1 MTPETAEQ
9 PYDTLDIL
17 DSALCVDRGI
27 PTGFPNLDTLTGG
40 LQPGHLTVIAGR
52 PSHGCST
59 LALTLTRAAVTA
71 KRETYFAALQSSV
84 DDTARRFAAAE
95 SQVAMHWITAGVS
108 APAEAA
114 RMEATRKRIQAEPLP
129 LILDSPLTFAAIDE
143 ILNAYD
149 DGAPELLVIDGVDL
163 LDAGTDSRL
172 VHERAAAASHLLKS
186 WAIDRQMHVIVT
198 VHLAPR
204 TPKNYY
210 DRPTLD
216 DFGARHTYAHDADLV
231 ILVHRP
237 DADLRDTPRLG
248 EVDLILAKHRNGP
261 TAVLT
266 AAWQGHFG
274 RIVPMVE
281 PEPLPEPDED
291 GQEAVASEKAAI
303 DAEYDQCEPVYD
315 ERGQL

>member
-1 MTPETAEQ
+1 MDLSHNIHDAVTDGLHSIA
-9 PYDTLDIL
+9 
-17 DSALCVDRGI
+17 AGI
-27 PTGFPNLDTLTGG
+27 PTGFPDLDTLTGG

-59 LALTLTRAAVTA
+59 LALTLTRAAVAA

-129 LILDSPLTFAAIDE
+129 LILDSPLTFADIERYLD
-143 ILNAYD
+143 AYD

-163 LDAGTDSRL
+163 LDAGSDPRL
-172 VHERAAAASHLLKS
+172 IHERTAAASHLLKA
-186 WAIDRQMHVIVT
+186 WAINRQMHVIVT
-198 VHLAPR
+198 THLAPR

-210 DRPTLD
+210 DPPTLA

-237 DADLRDTPRLG
+237 DTDKRDTPRLG
-248 EVDLILAKHRNGP
+248 EVDLILAKHRSGP

-266 AAWQGHFG
+266 AAFQGHFG
-274 RIVPMVE
+274 RIVPMVD
-281 PEPLPEPDED
+281 PEPVSPT
-291 GQEAVASEKAAI
+291 AA
-303 DAEYDQCEPVYD
+303 DAQTPRAGE
-315 ERGQL
+315 